1 MNAAHVNVK
10 AAAERKMKI
19 TRNQLRQIIKE
30 EKARLISERH
40 FTDRLVRA
48 VVSVFEDALDMRG
61 VDGDPEQAAQ
71 IIRDRVDNALNMA
84 VKGIQQTADDDFDP
98 DRY

>member
-10 AAAERKMKI
+10 AAAEVKMKI

-48 VVSVFEDALDMRG
+48 VVSVFEDALDMPG

-71 IIRDRVDNALNMA
+71 IIRDRVDDALNAA
-84 VKGIQQTADDDFDP
+84 VQGIQQTADDDFDP